1 MWHGSA
7 STHRPPPPP
16 PPQPNPAVAGVRPIE
31 KVTQVGN
38 SRLGLGEGRK
48 ARPYGY
54 RHDPAVPKF
63 PDERPI
69 IIFDGYCAMC
79 SGFARFVLRHDRRG
93 LFRLVPAQ
101 SALGRALY
109 VHYGLDPVDY
119 ETNILLENGVAWFK
133 AEGSIRTAE
142 RLGLPWR
149 LAAAARLLPRAWRE
163 ALYDA
168 VARNR
173 LRIFGKREVCYVSD
187 PQYADRFLA

>member
-1 MWHGSA
+1 
-7 STHRPPPPP
+7 
-16 PPQPNPAVAGVRPIE
+16 
-31 KVTQVGN
+31 VT
-38 SRLGLGEGRK
+38 RE
-48 ARPYGY
+48 PYSY
-54 RHDPAVPKF
+54 RHDPAVPRF

-79 SGFARFVLRHDRRG
+79 SGFARFVLRHDRNG
-93 LFRLVPAQ
+93 MFRLVPAQ

-119 ETNILLENGVAWFK
+119 ETNILVENGVAWFK
-133 AEGSIRTAE
+133 AEGSIRMAE

-149 LAAAARLLPRAWRE
+149 LAAAARLLPGAWRE
-163 ALYDA
+163 ALYDI

-187 PQYADRFLA
+187 PHYADRFLA